1 MSWPI
6 HWYNLSTSEE
16 TEICHCLE
24 HAWDCIAVNSFLGRL
39 SGMVK
44 CWGEAWNFHDVS
56 CRDFRETSV
65 FDVRDSAHD
74 GCGQFEMPADA
85 AANAAIT
92 PMRFDANAVK
102 MAFPFTAQTPGPL
115 QAPSGVAGRVEGCSL
130 TGCRIAGKF

>member
-1 MSWPI
+1 M
-6 HWYNLSTSEE
+6 
-16 TEICHCLE
+16 E

-92 PMRFDANAVK
+92 PMRSDANAVK
-102 MAFPFTAQTPGPL
+102 MAFLLLHRLLAHCKLL
-115 QAPSGVAGRVEGCSL
+115 QALLEGLRVVV
-130 TGCRIAGKF
+130 